1 VNKPTSEEL
10 IIQLGLIKH
19 PEGGWYRET
28 YRSEE
33 VISAT
38 ALSGRFSGER
48 SVSTAIYFLLH
59 AGDISALHRIASD
72 EIWHFYTGETLTV
85 HVITPQGTYYSHKLG
100 ADIAAGESFQCIVP
114 AGCWLGAE
122 VPGDGFALVGCTVAP
137 GFNFADF
144 EMGNR
149 ESLLI
154 QFPEHSE
161 IIKRLANRAIGIISR
176 LSLKSLTSGYIAAQ

>member
-10 IIQLGLIKH
+10 IIQLGLVKH

-33 VISAT
+33 VFSAT

-48 SVSTAIYFLLH
+48 SVSTAIYFLLQ

-85 HVITPQGTYYSHKLG
+85 HVITPQGEYSSHKLG
-100 ADIAAGESFQCIVP
+100 SDIAASESFQCVVP
-114 AGCWLGAE
+114 ACCWFGAE
-122 VPGDGFALVGCTVAP
+122 VTGDNFALVGCTVAP
-137 GFNFADF
+137 GFDFADF

-161 IIKRLANRAIGIISR
+161 IIQRLARNSPESSHPEIP
-176 LSLKSLTSGYIAAQ
+176 